1 MLRGRVADAD
11 RNLRAATSFT
21 DRGSPLWCRLQ
32 LLIGEF
38 AEFTSMERALAH
50 YSAALPASAGDR
62 KGSIWGLRGH
72 GCPGLGMAESGPCPL
87 IAAGFC
93 ERAGGSQ
100 GRVAPAQ
107 RASQAPLTR
116 SPGSGSCQAAGAG
129 SPWWRCG
136 SVVRGGGLSVR
147 GDQPWRPGAGARSS
161 QPYLGARGVWGCPG
175 DMMIDRV
182 SPACGDAAAQSN
194 QAVRLALR
202 EQGRQRLTAARREL
216 AAVVPI
222 G

>member
-62 KGSIWGLRGH
+62 KGSIWVCAVMVALVWGWLSLVPVPDSCRV
-72 GCPGLGMAESGPCPL
+72 L
-87 IAAGFC
+87 
-93 ERAGGSQ
+93 RAGG
-100 GRVAPAQ
+100 RV
-107 RASQAPLTR
+107 T
-116 SPGSGSCQAAGAG
+116 
-129 SPWWRCG
+129 
-136 SVVRGGGLSVR
+136 
-147 GDQPWRPGAGARSS
+147 GARSARAAGVA
-161 QPYLGARGVWGCPG
+161 GALDAFAWERIMPG
-175 DMMIDRV
+175 
-182 SPACGDAAAQSN
+182 GGG
-194 QAVRLALR
+194 R
-202 EQGRQRLTAARREL
+202 EPLVAMWFSGSGWWPFCA
-216 AAVVPI
+216 